1 MKIDAEGA
9 DNDIVAEV
17 LDWYEA
23 AAAAAVSDDELQA
36 FTMPRQLRFEVVG
49 GNTKE
54 RRIPTETLLQRLRNL
69 AYECQPDG
77 QDFDCVQGRVLL
89 VSRNDGGNGGG
100 GGGGDGVEL

>member
-1 MKIDAEGA
+1 MRQQ
-9 DNDIVAEV
+9 
-17 LDWYEA
+17 L
-23 AAAAAVSDDELQA
+23 AAAAAVSDDVLQA
-36 FTMPRQLRFEVVG
+36 FTMPRQLRFEAVG
-49 GNTKE
+49 WPL